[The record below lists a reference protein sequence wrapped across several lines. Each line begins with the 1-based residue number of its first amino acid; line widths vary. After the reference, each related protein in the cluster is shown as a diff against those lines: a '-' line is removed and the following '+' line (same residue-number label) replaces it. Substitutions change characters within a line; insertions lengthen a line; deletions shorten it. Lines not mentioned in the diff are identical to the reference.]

1 MPMKKKNNRKI
12 ISLLI
17 VLLSIVGVLA
27 ALIFCKKDKYIM
39 FYTKQ
44 SLGLFIMEVAISLI
58 TKLDLILFE
67 FVISPLL
74 WILFLILII
83 MTCLNA
89 ISGKKKKTL
98 LIGEYFDK
106 INL

>member
-1 MPMKKKNNRKI
+1 
-12 ISLLI
+12 
-17 VLLSIVGVLA
+17 
-27 ALIFCKKDKYIM
+27 
-39 FYTKQ
+39 
-44 SLGLFIMEVAISLI
+44 MEVAISLI

>member
-1 MPMKKKNNRKI
+1 
-12 ISLLI
+12 
-17 VLLSIVGVLA
+17 
-27 ALIFCKKDKYIM
+27 
-39 FYTKQ
+39 
-44 SLGLFIMEVAISLI
+44 MEVAISLI

-67 FVISPLL
+67 VVISPLL
-74 WILFLILII
+74 WILFLILIV

-89 ISGKKKKTL
+89 ISGKEKKTL